1 MRKTTFI
8 FSLLLI
14 AVLNVSAEVITVWEG
29 TKAGNLT
36 FFSGEDTY
44 NTLMGNGANQA
55 NLSAGD
61 KIYIYYTGAVE
72 GSKLWLQDNEW
83 NTYPTS
89 VTGVCR
95 CT

>member
-1 MRKTTFI
+1 MRKITFI

-61 KIYIYYTGAVE
+61 KMDIYYTGAVE
-72 GSKLWLQDNEW
+72 GSKLWLQ
-83 NTYPTS
+83 
-89 VTGVCR
+89 VCFR
-95 CT
+95 